1 MKHIFIINPYS
12 GTHTGVSLVP
22 TIEAYFN
29 DHPGDYII
37 HQTLYHKHAYELA
50 QKYSDEDV
58 TFYVVGGDGTTNEVL
73 NGMTDKQALAIIPSG
88 TGNDFYRMLQ
98 IPKMTIEHLLAQTIE
113 GREVRVDYGVA
124 NKLRF
129 INCFSMGFDA
139 DIGIMADRLK
149 KKYPVLTPFVYALAT
164 FSMLLKRQNRPLVLN
179 FGKQKLETNSLMVA
193 VMNGQFYGGGFVPT
207 PMASIQDGE
216 LDVCVVENTFLLNVL
231 RLLPKYMKGTH
242 TKERVVRFYKVKE
255 MRLEGVFE
263 MNAQTDGEGMLAQKI
278 DFAIVSKGLR
288 LRVPQVSTLQGD
300 A

>member
-22 TIEAYFN
+22 IIEDYFTN
-29 DHPGDYII
+29 HPADYII

-50 QKYSDEDV
+50 QKYSEEDV
-58 TFYVVGGDGTTNEVL
+58 TFYVIGGDGTTNEVL
-73 NGMTDKQALAIIPSG
+73 NGMSSRHTLAIIPSG

-98 IPKMTIEHLLAQTIE
+98 IPKMSVEQLVAQTVE
-113 GREVRVDYGVA
+113 GKVVTVDYGMA
-124 NKLRF
+124 NQLRF

-149 KKYPVLTPFVYALAT
+149 KKYPVLTPFVYGIAT
-164 FSMLLKRQNRPLVLN
+164 FSMLLKRQNRPLTLD
-179 FGKQKLETNSLMVA
+179 FGTRRLETNSLMVA
-193 VMNGQFYGGGFVPT
+193 VMNGQFYGGGFAPT

-242 TKERVVRFYKVKE
+242 IKERVVRFYKIKQ
-255 MRLEGVFE
+255 MSLEGEFE
-263 MNAQTDGEGMLAQKI
+263 MNAQTDGEGMVTQKI
-278 DFAIVSKGLR
+278 EFAIVSKGLK
-288 LRVPQVSTLQGD
+288 LRVPLASKLKVE